1 LCLGGASLFPSV
13 LLSEQGAEKWPMRIP
28 PVAVLF
34 MPSGQIMFDQVT
46 LLKLVLL
53 SGMQVFNRWRFFLR
67 TA

>member
-1 LCLGGASLFPSV
+1 
-13 LLSEQGAEKWPMRIP
+13 MRIP